1 VCESRIRLW
10 RTWSGSGEFV
20 SMARQLWLHSASE
33 NSIGEQ
39 MAGTTKT
46 TRIATLEDVTRRC
59 SVGIAARASALEEGI
74 GHARQAKG
82 HVADAEQHVTAG
94 LSALSTLKPAFA
106 GTSEYMLNCT
116 RLVGEV
122 TSALETEISE
132 LRQIQASISSLE
144 EPTAEILQQMLAY
157 SVDAIQ
163 SSIRSRMNKLG
174 GDFSMPLVPR
184 PAVNLGQI
192 SAPPR
197 RRPESLL
204 PPREFTLSD
213 IDDGMAMD
221 NLVQAGLD
229 NFERGGA
236 LLEGCFDSLQLAQ
249 VAVAHA
255 IRSLDSL
262 NRKYRS
268 LEEME
273 AGSSASEINGAVAQL
288 ESLIHD
294 VELHSGRL
302 ERIGGASERVRG
314 PLLAIFENMG
324 RLLVSG
330 VIAEGSPADSRDISA
345 KEVLQQA
352 LRGDTAGMK
361 DFAAGSDQGQLQAM
375 SDALYHSART
385 QELEAA
391 LYAVEALRSLA
402 LSAGGSSTEAGDN
415 LLSLSNSLSVPEA
428 VRSAATA
435 ALIDLTDGSG
445 MAQ

>member
-1 VCESRIRLW
+1 
-10 RTWSGSGEFV
+10 
-20 SMARQLWLHSASE
+20 
-33 NSIGEQ
+33 

-59 SVGIAARASALEEGI
+59 SVGIATRASALEEGI
-74 GHARQAKG
+74 GHARQARG
-82 HVADAEQHVTAG
+82 HVADAEQHVSAG
-94 LSALSTLKPAFA
+94 LSALNTIKPAFA
-106 GTSEYMLNCT
+106 GTSDYMLTCT
-116 RLVGEV
+116 RLIGEV
-122 TSALETEISE
+122 TSDLENDISE

-157 SVDAIQ
+157 SVDAIH
-163 SSIRSRMNKLG
+163 SSIRGRMNKLG
-174 GDFSMPLVPR
+174 GDFSMPLLPR

-192 SAPPR
+192 GSPPR
-197 RRPESLL
+197 RRPESLV

-221 NLVQAGLD
+221 TLVQAGLE

-236 LLEGCFDSLQLAQ
+236 LLEASFDSLQLAQ

-255 IRSLDSL
+255 TRSLDSL

-273 AGSSASEINGAVAQL
+273 AGSSASEINGALARL

-294 VELHSGRL
+294 VELQAGRL
-302 ERIGGASERVRG
+302 ERIGGASERIRG

-330 VIAEGSPADSRDISA
+330 VMAEGSPADSRDISA

-361 DFAAGSDQGQLQAM
+361 DFAAGSDQAQLQAM

>member
-1 VCESRIRLW
+1 
-10 RTWSGSGEFV
+10 
-20 SMARQLWLHSASE
+20 
-33 NSIGEQ
+33 

-59 SVGIAARASALEEGI
+59 SVGIAARASMLEEGI

-82 HVADAEQHVTAG
+82 HVADAEQHMSAG
-94 LSALSTLKPAFA
+94 LGALHAVKPAFS
-106 GTSEYMLNCT
+106 GTSEYMLTCS
-116 RLVGEV
+116 RLIGEV
-122 TSALETEISE
+122 TSDLENDIAE
-132 LRQIQASISSLE
+132 LRQIQVTVANLE
-144 EPTAEILQQMLAY
+144 EPTAEILQQILTY

-163 SSIRSRMNKLG
+163 SRIRTRMNKLG
-174 GDFSMPLVPR
+174 GDFSMPMMPR
-184 PAVNLGQI
+184 PGLNLGQI
-192 SAPPR
+192 GSPPR
-197 RRPESLL
+197 RRPESLI
-204 PPREFTLSD
+204 PQPREFSMSD

-221 NLVQAGLD
+221 TLLQAGLE
-229 NFERGGA
+229 NFERGGV
-236 LLEGCFDSLQLAQ
+236 LLEACFDSLQLAQ
-249 VAVAHA
+249 VAVAHST
-255 IRSLDSL
+255 RSLDLL
-262 NRKYRS
+262 NRKYRA

-273 AGSSASEINGAVAQL
+273 AGSVASEINGAIAQL
-288 ESLIHD
+288 QRLTHD
-294 VELHSGRL
+294 VELQAGRL

-330 VIAEGSPADSRDISA
+330 VMSEASPAESRDISA

-352 LRGDTAGMK
+352 LRGDTAGM
-361 DFAAGSDQGQLQAM
+361 DVFAANADESQLQAM

-402 LSAGGSSTEAGDN
+402 LSAGGAGTEAGDN

-445 MAQ
+445 AAQ

>member
-1 VCESRIRLW
+1 
-10 RTWSGSGEFV
+10 
-20 SMARQLWLHSASE
+20 
-33 NSIGEQ
+33 

-59 SVGIAARASALEEGI
+59 SVGIAARASMLEEGI

-82 HVADAEQHVTAG
+82 HVADAEQHMASG
-94 LSALSTLKPAFA
+94 LSALTAVKPAFG
-106 GTSEYMLNCT
+106 GTSEYMLTCA
-116 RLVGEV
+116 RLIGEV
-122 TSALETEISE
+122 TNDLEIDISE
-132 LRQIQASISSLE
+132 LRQIQVTISSLE
-144 EPTAEILQQMLAY
+144 EPTAEILQQMLTY

-174 GDFSMPLVPR
+174 GDFTMPFVQR

-192 SAPPR
+192 GSPPR
-197 RRPESLL
+197 RRPDSLL
-204 PPREFTLSD
+204 PQQREFSLSD

-221 NLVQAGLD
+221 TLVQAGLE

-236 LLEGCFDSLQLAQ
+236 LLEACFDSLQLAQ
-249 VAVAHA
+249 VAVAHST
-255 IRSLDSL
+255 RSLDAL

-273 AGSSASEINGAVAQL
+273 SGSNSSEINGAVAQI
-288 ESLIHD
+288 EHLIHD
-294 VELHSGRL
+294 VELQAGRL

-314 PLLAIFENMG
+314 PLLAMFENMG

-330 VIAEGSPADSRDISA
+330 VMAEGSPADSRDISA

-352 LRGDTAGMK
+352 LRGDTAGMET
-361 DFAAGSDQGQLQAM
+361 FASNADDSQLQAM

-402 LSAGGSSTEAGDN
+402 LSAGGATTEAGDN

-445 MAQ
+445 MSQ